1 MTESLPTRN
10 DAARPRLRSII
21 STILL
26 VLISVMIV
34 RDIFVRRWGAPTPPS
49 SDVTQRIPLR
59 FRGVRARQ
67 RASRCA
73 RAKSPLNRVNPVP
86 EVPMPRRLI
95 STGSPFEKTAG
106 YSRAVIDGDFAFVAG
121 TTGYDYA
128 TMTMPADVTSQ
139 SRNCFKTIE
148 AALKEGGFAMADIVR
163 ATYYITDAKDAD
175 AQFAVCGEVLGE
187 IRPAAT
193 LLVVAALYKPEMKVE
208 IEVTAKR
215 RTA

>member
-1 MTESLPTRN
+1 
-10 DAARPRLRSII
+10 
-21 STILL
+21 
-26 VLISVMIV
+26 
-34 RDIFVRRWGAPTPPS
+34 
-49 SDVTQRIPLR
+49 
-59 FRGVRARQ
+59 
-67 RASRCA
+67 
-73 RAKSPLNRVNPVP
+73 
-86 EVPMPRRLI
+86 MPRRLI

-121 TTGYDYA
+121 TTGYDYS
-128 TMTMPADVTSQ
+128 TMTMPADVTRQ

-163 ATYYITDAKDAD
+163 ATYYITDVNDAD
-175 AQFAVCGEVLGE
+175 AHFAVCGEFLGD

-193 LLVVAALYKPEMKVE
+193 LVAVTALYKPEMKIE